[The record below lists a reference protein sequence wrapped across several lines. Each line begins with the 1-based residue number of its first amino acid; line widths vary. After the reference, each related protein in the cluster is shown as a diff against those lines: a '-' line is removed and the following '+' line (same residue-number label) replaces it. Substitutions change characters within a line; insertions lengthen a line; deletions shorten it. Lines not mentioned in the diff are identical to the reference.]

1 MPLLGSQP
9 VPLGGDPRVF
19 LDTLALFVK
28 AAEHS
33 LRSSTFL
40 ISQRLERPERLAVLR
55 RSQWHMTVLQQP
67 PRKTALMLTALLSA
81 VPSARAARAMFPFS
95 RNAIRRGHHVRWPFS
110 VRTRCAGVKR
120 R

>member
-40 ISQRLERPERLAVLR
+40 ISQRLERPERLAVLL

-67 PRKTALMLTALLSA
+67 ARKTALVLTALLSA
-81 VPSARAARAMFPFS
+81 VPSARAGQGDVSIQPE
-95 RNAIRRGHHVRWPFS
+95 RNSPRPPCPLAFLGPHTVCRR
-110 VRTRCAGVKR
+110 
-120 R
+120 